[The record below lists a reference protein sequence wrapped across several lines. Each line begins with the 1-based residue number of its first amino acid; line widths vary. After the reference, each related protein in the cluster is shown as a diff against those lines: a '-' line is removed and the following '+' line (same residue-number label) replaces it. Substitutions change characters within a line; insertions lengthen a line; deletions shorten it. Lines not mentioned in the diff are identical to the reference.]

1 MEIIKFTMLMII
13 IMVVMIMI
21 IIIMII
27 IVIIIIKITVT
38 MIILIRVINSPHKIN
53 PFGSSSKTL
62 QASLPALFH
71 FHLL

>member
-1 MEIIKFTMLMII
+1 MEIKKLTMLMII

-21 IIIMII
+21 III
-27 IVIIIIKITVT
+27 IIIITITVT